1 MKIKISLNESSAD
14 FAKEVEERSGIKVRE
29 CYQCGKCTA
38 GCPVAYEMDY
48 MPNQIIRFVQIGAR
62 NGRP

>member
-1 MKIKISLNESSAD
+1 MKIKISVNESSSD

-38 GCPVAYEMDY
+38 GCPVAYGR
-48 MPNQIIRFVQIGAR
+48 MPGSLRDGLHAESNH
-62 NGRP
+62 